1 MVILIL
7 KNTTKKNMNN
17 QRDINDICDELGI
30 EYKIYTFMSMSFRS
44 INIEIKW
51 GDEIFKSQIHIS
63 EYEFK
68 RTNME
73 LLEKHIIKRDFE
85 NTIQHIIPLKKMG
98 EKIIYN
104 NLIYT

>member
-1 MVILIL
+1 MD
-7 KNTTKKNMNN
+7 N
-17 QRDINDICDELGI
+17 QRDINDICNELGI

-51 GDEIFKSQIHIS
+51 VDEIFKSQIHIS

-98 EKIIYN
+98 EKIIYD
-104 NLIYT
+104 NLVVSK